1 MTMDRDWRLLQGAAV
16 LLVLALYFW
25 QLGDVLSPLVLFAAL
40 VVLLSPF
47 SGTPTH
53 RLLVATLGALLALW
67 LLRDL
72 GSVLAPF
79 VLAFILAFILDPV
92 VDVLEA
98 RRVPRSA
105 AIVILTLPVLAGLAV
120 ALALGLP
127 ALAHQLQLLVNQV
140 PDLLERV
147 ASWVES
153 LRSGTLGVDLP
164 LIDEQALSQRIRD
177 ITPTSVMGF
186 LEQQLDQLAAHA
198 WTGVLGLGRGLGAVL
213 MVVSYTVL
221 TPVLTFYLLRDW
233 DGIVA
238 RMASYV
244 PRDRV
249 DAWSRFAREYERL
262 LDRYLRGQFLEA
274 ALVGVLTWLGLLV
287 LGFPSAGLVG
297 AVAGIFNVVPFLGL
311 PVSLIPAIIIAIL
324 SGSFLTSLLK
334 VAVVFAVVQFLDGNV
349 MGPRIVGESV
359 GLHPVW
365 VILAIAVA
373 GYFFGFV
380 GLLLA
385 IPGAILVKLSL
396 KNALERYKESA
407 VYLGDA
413 EAEES

>member
-1 MTMDRDWRLLQGAAV
+1 MDRDWRLLQGAAV
-16 LLVLALYFW
+16 LVVLGLYFW
-25 QLGDVLSPLVLFAAL
+25 QLGDVLSPLVLFVAL

-47 SGTPTH
+47 AGTPTH
-53 RLLVATLGALLALW
+53 RLLVVTLGALLGLW
-67 LLRDL
+67 LLMDL
-72 GSVLAPF
+72 GAVVAPF
-79 VLAFILAFILDPV
+79 VLAFMLAFILDPV

-98 RRVPRSA
+98 RRVPRSL
-105 AIVILTLPVLAGLAV
+105 AIIILTLPVLAGLVV

-127 ALAHQLQLLVNQV
+127 ALAHQLQNLVNQI

-147 ASWVES
+147 ANWVES

-164 LIDEQALSQRIRD
+164 LIDEEALSQRIRE
-177 ITPTSVMGF
+177 ITPTSVTAF
-186 LEQQLDQLAAHA
+186 LEGKLDQLGAYA
-198 WTGVLGLGRGLGAVL
+198 WTGVLGLGRGLGT
-213 MVVSYTVL
+213 VVTVVGYTVL

-238 RMASYV
+238 RFTSYI

-249 DAWSRFAREYERL
+249 DAWSRFGREYEHL
-262 LDRYLRGQFLEA
+262 LDRYLRGQFLA
-274 ALVGVLTWLGLLV
+274 AAIVGVLTWLGLLA

-297 AVAGIFNVVPFLGL
+297 AVAGIFNVVPYLGL
-311 PVSLIPAIIIAIL
+311 PVSLIPAIVIAAL
-324 SGSFLTSLLK
+324 SGSFLASLLK
-334 VAVVFAVVQFLDGNV
+334 VAIVFGVVQFLDGNV
-349 MGPRIVGESV
+349 VGPRIVGESV

-365 VILAIAVA
+365 VILAIAVS

-385 IPGAILVKLSL
+385 IPGAILVKLSVQ
-396 KNALERYKESA
+396 NWLERYKESA
-407 VYLGDA
+407 VYLGEA

>member
-1 MTMDRDWRLLQGAAV
+1 MDRDWRLLQGAAV

-25 QLGDVLSPLVLFAAL
+25 QLGDVLSPLVLFVAL

-53 RLLVATLGALLALW
+53 RLLVSTLGALLALW
-67 LLRDL
+67 LLMDL
-72 GSVLAPF
+72 GSLLAPF

-98 RRVPRSA
+98 RRVPRSV
-105 AIVILTLPVLAGLAV
+105 AIILLTLPVLAGLAV
-120 ALALGLP
+120 ALALGVP
-127 ALAHQLQLLVNQV
+127 ALAHQLQNLVNQL

-153 LRSGTLGVDLP
+153 LRSGNLSVDIP
-164 LIDEQALSQRIRD
+164 LIDEEALSQRIREV
-177 ITPTSVMGF
+177 TPTSVTAF
-186 LEQQLDQLAAHA
+186 LEGKLDQLGAYA
-198 WTGVLGLGRGLGAVL
+198 WTGVLGLGRGLGTV
-213 MVVSYTVL
+213 MTVVGYTVL

-249 DAWSRFAREYERL
+249 EAWSRFAGEYERL

-274 ALVGVLTWLGLLV
+274 VLVGILTWLGLLV

-297 AVAGIFNVVPFLGL
+297 AVAGIFNVVPYLGL

-324 SGSFLTSLLK
+324 SGSFLASLLK
-334 VAVVFAVVQFLDGNV
+334 VAIVFAVVQFLDGNV

-396 KNALERYKESA
+396 GNALERYKESA
-407 VYLGDA
+407 VYLG
-413 EAEES
+413 EAEVEES

>member
-16 LLVLALYFW
+16 LVVLGLYFW
-25 QLGDVLSPLVLFAAL
+25 QLGDVLSPLVLFVAL

-47 SGTPTH
+47 AGTPTH

-67 LLRDL
+67 ILRDL
-72 GSVLAPF
+72 GAVLAPF

-98 RRVPRSA
+98 RRVPRSL
-105 AIVILTLPVLAGLAV
+105 AIIILTLPVLAGLVV

-127 ALAHQLQLLVNQV
+127 ALARQV
-140 PDLLERV
+140 QHLMDQMPDLLDRL
-147 ASWVES
+147 ANWVEN
-153 LRSGTLGVDLP
+153 LQSGKLGVDLP
-164 LIDEQALSQRIRD
+164 LIDEEALSQRIRE
-177 ITPTSVMGF
+177 ITPPSITG
-186 LEQQLDQLAAHA
+186 LLGGELDQLASHA
-198 WTGVLGLGRGLGAVL
+198 WSGVLGLGRGLGAVL

-238 RMASYV
+238 RFASYI

-249 DAWSRFAREYERL
+249 DRWSRFGREYEHL
-262 LDRYLRGQFLEA
+262 LDRYLRGQFLA
-274 ALVGVLTWLGLLV
+274 AAIVGVLTWLGLLA

-311 PVSLIPAIIIAIL
+311 PVSLIPAIIIAAL

-349 MGPRIVGESV
+349 VGPRIVGESV

-385 IPGAILVKLSL
+385 IPGAILVKLSVQ
-396 KNALERYKESA
+396 NWLERYKESA
-407 VYLGDA
+407 VYLGEA